1 MLPLF
6 ISCKSCPLVNY
17 LYAVINYLKCYSVTI
32 LVLISPLQKSTVI
45 FTIAVDTNCLT
56 KLDKSF
62 RCQAEAFQAG
72 EGESSHLPC

>member
-1 MLPLF
+1 MPTSQLPLCCNKLF
-6 ISCKSCPLVNY
+6 KVLQCNHTC
-17 LYAVINYLKCYSVTI
+17 I
-32 LVLISPLQKSTVI
+32 LVLTSPLQKSTVI

-62 RCQAEAFQAG
+62 RCQAETFQAG